1 MPQPSSKRA
10 TGWRVRYR
18 PFCERG
24 RNIFYCLTEPS
35 AQAHKE
41 AVNKLYPNEADISL
55 AARSFH
61 SVVSTFDKKK
71 RPLRDA
77 YEQGGKVIF
86 LTDFDESSMLLRDF
100 IKRAWSPTSTLKLGG
115 NLGRKVGRPSEY
127 HDRRR
132 IMLAGARRSAL
143 PRV

>member
-1 MPQPSSKRA
+1 MVIAVYIDHNVWDCLFEHRIDLADALPKDEFRL
-10 TGWRVRYR
+10 
-18 PFCERG
+18 G

-71 RPLRDA
+71 RPL
-77 YEQGGKVIF
+77 
-86 LTDFDESSMLLRDF
+86 
-100 IKRAWSPTSTLKLGG
+100 
-115 NLGRKVGRPSEY
+115 
-127 HDRRR
+127 
-132 IMLAGARRSAL
+132 
-143 PRV
+143 